1 MLRYSTDLTN
11 ESLVRKGRLVRLLL
25 ASGHLDKPSNNL
37 TNQKPANPEPI
48 LPLETEL
55 IQCMEQ
61 LDTQHDPVSGIYAVF
76 LWHSI
81 YLVTADVEA
90 CT

>member
-11 ESLVRKGRLVRLLL
+11 ESMVREVRLVCLLL
-25 ASGHLDKPSNNL
+25 ASGHLDNHPTILLIRNWR
-37 TNQKPANPEPI
+37 TPEPI

-61 LDTQHDPVSGIYAVF
+61 FGTQHDPVSGIYAVF